1 MLQLLSRSISCS
13 FSLIQ
18 MRGRNAPMGRLKRST
33 RRRVGRLTGQNPAVR
48 IRDLRFSLQLAK
60 RTKVVRSLVGWGR
73 GLSDHTRMCTLSLLK
88 AYGDLTVTE
97 LQVGLGISQPAVSQH
112 LRVLLEGGLV
122 AHRTNGGWTYYS
134 LTRDSARMAAGMLPE
149 DHSRQ
154 GGRHGAATGGWETM
168 PYALQGRLDRVTEG
182 HGKERAHRL
191 QETVRYVSEHE
202 RGTLTKYQ
210 ARAIASQP
218 RVLMLALIN
227 LHQGI
232 TETELAAALN
242 VSHATV
248 SEHLRILMS
257 AGILLTD
264 ESPAPKD
271 GKAVVPKG
279 KPPVPGGRRRRRWA
293 HYKVLPELAG
303 MLPARLSPT

>member
-1 MLQLLSRSISCS
+1 
-13 FSLIQ
+13 
-18 MRGRNAPMGRLKRST
+18 MGRLKRST

-48 IRDLRFSLQLAK
+48 IRDLRLSLQFAK
-60 RTKVVRSLVGWGR
+60 QTKVVRSLVGLGR

-112 LRVLLEGGLV
+112 LRVLSEGGFV
-122 AHRTNGGWTYYS
+122 THRPKDGWVYYS
-134 LTRDSARMAAGMLPE
+134 LTRDAARIAAGMLPD
-149 DHSRQ
+149 DHSGQ
-154 GGRHGAATGGWETM
+154 GPGIAATDGGK
-168 PYALQGRLDRVTEG
+168 ALPDVLRERLDRLTEG
-182 HGKERAHRL
+182 HGEERAHRL
-191 QETVRYVSEHE
+191 QETVHYVGEHE

-210 ARAIASQP
+210 TRAIASRP
-218 RVLMLALIN
+218 RVLMLAMIN
-227 LHQGI
+227 MHQGI

-264 ESPAPKD
+264 EPPAPKD
-271 GKAVVPKG
+271 GRAVVTEG
-279 KPPVPGGRRRRRWA
+279 KPPVPGSRRRRRWT
-293 HYKVLPELAG
+293 HYRVLPELAE
-303 MLPARLSPT
+303 MLPVRSVAGPGRTL